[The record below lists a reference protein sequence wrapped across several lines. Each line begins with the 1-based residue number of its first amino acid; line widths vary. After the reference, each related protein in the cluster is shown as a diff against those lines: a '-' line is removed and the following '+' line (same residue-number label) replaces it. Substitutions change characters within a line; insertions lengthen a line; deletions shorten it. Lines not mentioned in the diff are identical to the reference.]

1 MMSPFLNRI
10 LLGALLLLTLCSGC
24 KPPTPR
30 YGIEGEV
37 TLDGKPLDQTTILLV
52 PRSPDAQRVSGTIER
67 GRFAIPSEVGAVAG
81 EFDVLFSSMQP
92 DFEEARHAHT
102 KLGKAGAKLPQR
114 YAKPSGLTVRIP
126 NDSKPLRFDLNSRPK
141 P

>member
-1 MMSPFLNRI
+1 MSPFHNRT
-10 LLGALLLLTLCSGC
+10 LLAALLLLPLSTGC
-24 KPPTPR
+24 KPTTPR

-37 TLDGKPLDQTTILLV
+37 TLDGKPLDQSTILLV
-52 PRSPDAQRVSGTIER
+52 PRSSDAQRVSGAIQQ
-67 GRFAIPSEVGAVAG
+67 GKFVIPSEVGAVAG

-92 DFEEARHAHT
+92 DLEEARHAHP

-114 YAKPSGLTVRIP
+114 YAKPSGLTIRIP
-126 NDSKPLRFDLNSRPK
+126 NDTKPIRFDLSSRPK